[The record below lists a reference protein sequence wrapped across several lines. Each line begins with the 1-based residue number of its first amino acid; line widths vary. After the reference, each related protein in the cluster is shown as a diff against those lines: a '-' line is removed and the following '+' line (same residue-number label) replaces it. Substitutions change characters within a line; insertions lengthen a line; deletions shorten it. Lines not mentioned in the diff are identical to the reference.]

1 MFLTGDK
8 GWSVEQFEEVAWDH
22 LHTALRIWLS
32 KQHSN
37 FCTTGVQ
44 MVRCGMSDD
53 DRCPSCWRRGERAEH
68 LCKYPSE
75 ARTRLLEES
84 VADLQAWMS
93 KYERTDSELAYW
105 VAKYIR
111 GHGAVPFADLG
122 SMSPRMCALAES
134 QDLIGW
140 RNFMEGW
147 VSSNFYTIQLE
158 HLAPGIVRLNASDWM
173 KGFITRARVLQM
185 THAQWLLRN
194 FMLHDFKS
202 GFLHLKHRIDIL
214 YRIEELSHTQ
224 EHEIPDESH
233 FLLEIDTN
241 QLANGDRDGQ
251 EYWVC
256 AMEAAKAAF
265 GSRPQPVRSSPTAK
279 RPSLW
284 KGGVFSL
291 REEIRREWGSDGGP
305 LPEWW
310 CTGNSSDTSS
320 DTRRPSAAL
329 LAARAP
335 SNRCRKPD

>member
-1 MFLTGDK
+1 MSATVVTITSGKGGVGKTTTTANLAVALATDGKKVVCIDGDKITRDPSNRIRTAVGRQAAKMFLTGDK

-75 ARTRLLEES
+75 ARTQLLEES

-140 RNFMEGW
+140 RNFMLGCKLLQYYW
-147 VSSNFYTIQLE
+147 YYC
-158 HLAPGIVRLNASDWM
+158 IV
-173 KGFITRARVLQM
+173 I
-185 THAQWLLRN
+185 
-194 FMLHDFKS
+194 
-202 GFLHLKHRIDIL
+202 
-214 YRIEELSHTQ
+214 
-224 EHEIPDESH
+224 
-233 FLLEIDTN
+233 FLLCP
-241 QLANGDRDGQ
+241 A
-251 EYWVC
+251 W
-256 AMEAAKAAF
+256 
-265 GSRPQPVRSSPTAK
+265 
-279 RPSLW
+279 
-284 KGGVFSL
+284 
-291 REEIRREWGSDGGP
+291 
-305 LPEWW
+305 
-310 CTGNSSDTSS
+310 
-320 DTRRPSAAL
+320 
-329 LAARAP
+329 
-335 SNRCRKPD
+335 